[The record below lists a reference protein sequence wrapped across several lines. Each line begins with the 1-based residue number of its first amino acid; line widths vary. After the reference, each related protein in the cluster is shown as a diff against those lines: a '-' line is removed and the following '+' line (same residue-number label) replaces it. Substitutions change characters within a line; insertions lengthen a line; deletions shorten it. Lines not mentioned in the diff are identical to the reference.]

1 MKIAIVS
8 DTHDQADRVERALAL
23 ARARSAELVIHCG
36 DIVGPEIVELFRGW
50 TAHFVFGNCDW
61 DQAGL
66 KEAIAGIGATC
77 HENYGHLEI
86 EGVRLAFIHG
96 HDTNLMNDLRTG
108 GEFAYL
114 FHGHTH
120 FAMDRQF
127 GPTRVINPG
136 ALQRAAI
143 KTFVVLDTATGKAES
158 VVVE

>member
-8 DTHDQADRVERALAL
+8 DTHDRADRVIRALVM
-23 ARARSAELVIHCG
+23 ARDHGAVMVIHCG
-36 DIVGPEIVELFRGW
+36 DIVEPMIVELFRGW

-61 DQAGL
+61 DQDGL
-66 KEAIAGIGATC
+66 KRAIADIGATY

-86 EGVRLAFIHG
+86 DGVNLAFIHG
-96 HDTNLMNDLRTG
+96 HDTNLMHDLRTSG
-108 GEFAYL
+108 AFAYL

-120 FAMDRQF
+120 FAMDRRL

-143 KTFVVLDTATGKAES
+143 KTFVVLDTATGTAES

>member
-8 DTHDQADRVERALAL
+8 DTHDEAVRVVRALAM
-23 ARARSAELVIHCG
+23 ARERGAELVLHCG
-36 DIVGPEIVELFRGW
+36 DIVGAEIVGLFRGW
-50 TAHFVFGNCDW
+50 NAHFVFGNCDW
-61 DQAGL
+61 DHDGL
-66 KEAIAGIGATC
+66 KRAIADIGATY
-77 HENYGHLEI
+77 HENYGHVEI
-86 EGVRLAFIHG
+86 DGVQLAFIHG
-96 HDTNLMNDLRTG
+96 HDTDLMNELRTSG
-108 GEFAYL
+108 AFGYL

-143 KTFVVLDTATGKAES
+143 KTFVVLDVAGGVAES

>member
-8 DTHDQADRVERALAL
+8 DTHDQADRVIRALDL
-23 ARARSAELVIHCG
+23 ARERGAEMVIHCG

-66 KEAIAGIGATC
+66 KGAIAAIGATC
-77 HENYGHLEI
+77 HEDYGHLEI
-86 EGVRLAFIHG
+86 EGVPLAFIHG
-96 HDTNLMNDLRTG
+96 HDTNLMNDLRTSG
-108 GEFAYL
+108 AFAYL

-120 FAMDRQF
+120 VAMDRTH

-136 ALQRAAI
+136 ALQCAAI
-143 KTFVVLDTATGKAES
+143 KTFVVLDTSTGKAES

>member
-8 DTHDQADRVERALAL
+8 DTHDRADRVIRALKM
-23 ARARSAELVIHCG
+23 ARERGAEMVLHCG

-50 TAHFVFGNCDW
+50 NAHFVFGNCDW
-61 DQAGL
+61 DHARL
-66 KEAIAGIGATC
+66 ERAIEEIGATC

-86 EGVRLAFIHG
+86 DGVQLAFLHG
-96 HDTNLMNDLRTG
+96 HETNLMNDLRTSG
-108 GEFAYL
+108 AFGYL

-136 ALQRAAI
+136 ALQRAPI
-143 KTFVVLDTATGKAES
+143 KSFVVLDVASGAVES
-158 VVVE
+158 VVVD

>member
-8 DTHDQADRVERALAL
+8 DTHDRADRVTRALDL
-23 ARARSAELVIHCG
+23 ARDRGAEVVIHCG

-61 DQAGL
+61 DQTGL
-66 KEAIAGIGATC
+66 RVAIAAISATC

-86 EGVRLAFIHG
+86 EGVPLAFIHG
-96 HDTNLMNDLRTG
+96 HDMDLMDDLRTSG
-108 GEFAYL
+108 AFAYL

-143 KTFVVLDTATGKAES
+143 KTFVVLDLATGKAES